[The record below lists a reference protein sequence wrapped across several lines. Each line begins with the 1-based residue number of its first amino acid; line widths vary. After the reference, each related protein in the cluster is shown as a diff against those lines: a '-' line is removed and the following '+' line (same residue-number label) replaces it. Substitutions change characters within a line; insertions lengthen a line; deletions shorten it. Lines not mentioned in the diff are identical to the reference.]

1 MSALIDLTNK
11 IKLLKLQLLKASRG
25 AAYLDIAICVITL
38 PALTELNIN
47 IHKMCRKSLSL
58 DKGNSR
64 SLWLMMLTT
73 EGVCQVYSDD
83 PEGSDWI
90 I

>member
-1 MSALIDLTNK
+1 MSALVDLTNK
-11 IKLLKLQLLKASRG
+11 IKLLKLQLLNASRG
-25 AAYLDIAICVITL
+25 AAYLEMVICVIAL
-38 PALTELNIN
+38 PALRELNIN
-47 IHKMCRKSLSL
+47 IHQMCRKSVSL

-83 PEGSDWI
+83 PEGSDWMI
-90 I
+90 